1 MIARALRGGQRRSDP
16 GTRRPHGRQE
26 KRARAPNSAAVS
38 EQEPQYTEIT
48 VLVHPD
54 VVEGLVDVLLSLG
67 AKGVVEERRLLAF
80 HVTAYVP
87 ADDKNEERVRAIRS
101 RLHALEAAGLRVGP
115 GTIGVRTVGVE
126 AWSEAW
132 QDLFQ
137 VQRITPSLVLAPSWE
152 EYQAQP
158 GETVV
163 VLDPGAAFG
172 TGGHA
177 TTRLCL
183 RALVEQIRPGD
194 RVADVGC
201 GSGILAITA
210 ALLGAEEVVAT
221 DSDSSALLVARQNA
235 RKNGVADLVRLIE
248 SDLVAASLG
257 PFDLIVCNIIA
268 SEVTRLAENLRRLLA
283 PGGRFI
289 GSGFFITMVPMV
301 EDALV
306 RAGLS
311 MLDTPSE
318 EGWSACVAVKPG
330 RKH

>member
-1 MIARALRGGQRRSDP
+1 M
-16 GTRRPHGRQE
+16 T
-26 KRARAPNSAAVS
+26 

-87 ADDKNEERVRAIRS
+87 ADDKNEERVRAIRD

-163 VLDPGAAFG
+163 L
-172 TGGHA
+172 
-177 TTRLCL
+177 
-183 RALVEQIRPGD
+183 
-194 RVADVGC
+194 
-201 GSGILAITA
+201 
-210 ALLGAEEVVAT
+210 
-221 DSDSSALLVARQNA
+221 
-235 RKNGVADLVRLIE
+235 ADLK
-248 SDLVAASLG
+248 G
-257 PFDLIVCNIIA
+257 PGIVNHIWLTIA
-268 SEVTRLAENLRRLLA
+268 DNEYAWPRLLRIRVYYD
-283 PGGRFI
+283 GHK
-289 GSGFFITMVPMV
+289 
-301 EDALV
+301 
-306 RAGLS
+306 
-311 MLDTPSE
+311 TPSVDAPI
-318 EGWSACVAVKPG
+318 GD
-330 RKH
+330 